1 VRFSDSEINTKLRE
15 KLEKPTGRHLY
26 VVLGTY
32 DRLAQYERVSLRE
45 GRGPSGERLPE
56 PINLNRAILE
66 RVPDGDLKSLVKN
79 EARRPKSISR
89 RIANE
94 LESLLSER
102 LADTTLL
109 VLKQVEILFTYDLEL
124 NPLRIRAVNQKHIL
138 LLLPGE
144 RTSRRIILFHEA
156 PSEFHRTLPA
166 NIVPDDHIWEF
177 ST

>member
-1 VRFSDSEINTKLRE
+1 VKFSDSEINSKLRE

-32 DRLAQYERVSLRE
+32 DRLAKYERVSLPE
-45 GRGPSGERLPE
+45 ARGPSGERLPA
-56 PINLNRAILE
+56 PVNLNLAILK
-66 RVPDGDLKSLVKN
+66 RVPDSDLKSLVQN

-94 LESLLSER
+94 LEGVLSDGLAENMLL
-102 LADTTLL
+102 T
-109 VLKQVEILFTYDLEL
+109 LKQVEVLFTYDLEL

-144 RTSRRIILFHEA
+144 RTSQRILLFHEA
-156 PSEFHRTLPA
+156 PPEFHRTLPA
-166 NIVPDDHIWEF
+166 NIVPDDHIWELN
-177 ST
+177 T